1 VLLLLVA
8 GAGVTVAIGSIGA
21 KGVVVNVAVAAIGCA
36 QSVVSSNDSLVL
48 ECGIAVN
55 ILCGVAGRGIS
66 LFFRSPVVLLSTFAN
81 CVRSSNEMLLYL

>member
-48 ECGIAVN
+48 ECGIAVR
-55 ILCGVAGRGIS
+55 AGS
-66 LFFRSPVVLLSTFAN
+66 LVLVSWLLEAFFERFFD
-81 CVRSSNEMLLYL
+81 